1 MFRFFWLLIA
11 LLISSSAQAAHFC
24 SNRHLSKIEAQIC
37 SNEQLKR
44 LDEALNNNY
53 QKTLTAVTDKQS
65 IMRQQ
70 RHWLHA
76 VRNKCPDE
84 DCLRLRYDER
94 IGKLSEIF
102 VRSLRVSEQAITGDK
117 ETEKLCQSMAKLAD
131 NQRLTKLA
139 ILGRNYWEQHD
150 KEAIKAGWGLTE
162 AEKTI
167 VSQHI
172 YYGYINGSGSYKL
185 RLQQKKPLVRF
196 IQTYSS
202 GTCPT
207 YELVNNSFLL
217 DKKNIYEDHIG
228 KEKVYDPKDEI
239 RWAYM
244 GGSEY
249 PIFYQGR
256 NFVVTA
262 DLRDENQAE
271 MISWIK
277 PDGKIRPMCLLKVQK
292 VQKLVISAK
301 NKQLRNAV
309 AKGTITPLAWQ
320 SIREKLPFEYD
331 PKTFDDEFTKRYGKF
346 AHSVELLNIDINM
359 DGVSENIGRFVYESG
374 AGCGSTSIWLSILTN
389 DFGGLVKGSLNDL
402 LGHFTEQTNALN
414 KTNMDIYKYHDRY
427 YMEASKNN
435 NYGLYQIKNN
445 KIKQVCK
452 FGEKNQTGIKRLF

>member
-1 MFRFFWLLIA
+1 MSRFCWLLIA

-37 SNEQLKR
+37 SNEWLKR
-44 LDEALNNNY
+44 QDEALNNTY
-53 QKTLTAVTDKQS
+53 QKTLIAVTDKQS

-70 RHWLHA
+70 RHWLHM

-139 ILGRNYWEQHD
+139 ILGRNYWEND

-172 YYGYINGSGSYKL
+172 YYGYYITGYGSYKL

-196 IQTYSS
+196 INVST
-202 GTCPT
+202 GATCRN
-207 YELVNNSFLL
+207 YQLVNTLYLL
-217 DKKNIYEDHIG
+217 DKTNINEDYIG
-228 KEKVYDPKDEI
+228 KEKVSDPQDGI
-239 RWAYM
+239 LQAYY
-244 GGSEY
+244 GGRDY

-256 NFVVTA
+256 NFVVNA

-271 MISWIK
+271 MIFWIK
-277 PDGKIRPMCLLKVQK
+277 PDGKIRPMCLLNVQK

-301 NKQLRNAV
+301 NKQLCDAV

-320 SIREKLPFEYD
+320 LINEKLPFKYD
-331 PKTFDDEFTKRYGKF
+331 PKTYADEFTKRYGKF
-346 AHSVELLNIDINM
+346 VGSVELLHIDINT
-359 DGVSENIGRFVYESG
+359 DGVSENIGRFIHDSG
-374 AGCGSTSIWLSILTN
+374 AGCGSTSIWLSILTS
-389 DFGGLVKGSLNDL
+389 DFGGLVKNSLNDL
-402 LGHFTEQTNALN
+402 LGNFSEQTNALY
-414 KTNMDIYKYHDRY
+414 KTNMDIYKYHHHY
-427 YMEASKNN
+427 YIEASKDN

-445 KIKQVCK
+445 KIEQVCK
-452 FGEKNQTGIKRLF
+452 FGEKNQTVIKRLF